1 MVIDFKVYFTEMIIC
16 VLVLILSY
24 QQNYKALL

>member
-1 MVIDFKVYFTEMIIC
+1 MVIVFELYFTVMIIC
-16 VLVLILSY
+16 VLVLNLSY